1 MNAIH
6 INWTKPFINKINA
19 PYAIEDFELLT
30 TILSALNWR
39 RHNGKISMLTDS
51 TGAEYY
57 RRIGIDCIWDDL
69 KIILDDVDVNPDV
82 FWAAGKLFALSTVKA
97 PVAIIDTDFIVWEP
111 IDFNL
116 LADVTVIHFE
126 DLYPDVYP
134 PKEYFHMKNYTFDK
148 RLDWSLKACNTAFCV
163 IKSDKLLKLYT
174 NKAIE
179 FMRGTDEKNDR
190 LKYMVFAEQRL
201 LPMCAKIDGAN
212 VESFS
217 NLDKLFSQQERRF
230 THTWGMKQQMRDN
243 PTLRYDF
250 CKRCINRIIHEFPQ
264 MYTIMREID
273 NLKQY
278 F

>member
-57 RRIGIDCIWDDL
+57 RRIGIDRIWDDL
-69 KIILDDVDVNPDV
+69 KIVLDDVDVNPDV

-111 IDFNL
+111 IDFNS

-134 PKEYFHMKNYTFDK
+134 PKEYFNMKN
-148 RLDWSLKACNTAFCV
+148 
-163 IKSDKLLKLYT
+163 
-174 NKAIE
+174 
-179 FMRGTDEKNDR
+179 
-190 LKYMVFAEQRL
+190 
-201 LPMCAKIDGAN
+201 
-212 VESFS
+212 
-217 NLDKLFSQQERRF
+217 
-230 THTWGMKQQMRDN
+230 
-243 PTLRYDF
+243 
-250 CKRCINRIIHEFPQ
+250 
-264 MYTIMREID
+264 
-273 NLKQY
+273 
-278 F
+278 